1 MAILKCKAT
10 SRTMLIIL
18 ILVYIIF
25 LITGCIQSYFGGN
38 RNMPFRDLEMGTIPQ
53 GEVGTELLNAGIL
66 NVKDF
71 GAVGDGTNDDSSA
84 LSSAISSANGLV
96 LIIPHGIYRIGNDVT
111 VSTGTNIW
119 FANDAKI
126 SIDSGKKLT
135 IAGTLTAG
143 LHQIFIGSG
152 TVDIK
157 RGSCEKIMP
166 QWWGAVGDGSANDT
180 SAIQKAINCALES
193 GNVGR
198 VYLPNGTYKIT
209 TALNISNRGIVLQ
222 GDGKNQTQILAS
234 GGINGINVSET
245 ASGSGLEGVI
255 LKDFRVYTDTNGVGI
270 GINVYGMRHAT
281 IDNVWIGGYYD
292 NSIGFEKGIY
302 CETNPAY
309 YLTIQRCILMR
320 NTYGIYLVAGAN
332 DTRID
337 KNDIWYGNYSIY
349 LDGGAAV
356 RITNN
361 ACENYVYNAVYI
373 KDHNDA
379 NVSDNYFES
388 SGKQSV
394 RLLGTTK
401 NAKIGANTHAT
412 WLYDKNEVQDDSDYP
427 DTHWIETYNIPIKLN
442 DDPTFDKVAGVISI
456 EGRSTIGNGKARLAQ
471 ESYPSNI
478 LMNGVSGDWVF
489 KNDFPDNGVD
499 VQTQFSSRNIST
511 PFGGTGTQFGNLLAY
526 SEDFNSWTKSSVT
539 VTVNQAV
546 APNGTITADKI
557 EGVGYVTSN
566 AITVIAGDV
575 VNFSV
580 WLKSDLEQYALFY
593 LSGNGT
599 EGTQGLKN
607 IKLTNYWKRYS
618 LTAICYGDIT
628 TIVAG
633 IQPDSAGAVN
643 RPLYAWGAQVVKYTS
658 VTGVDNSGV
667 NDKTFL
673 YNSLANFQL
682 LGIDVSG
689 RLQITQTA
697 DPNRSSE
704 CVITEI
710 NTAIAYST
718 GRTAEPAVGVTIT
731 GNTGATAIVVAV
743 TTASG
748 TWAGNNAV
756 GYIEVENVNG
766 AIESATSITWTGGS
780 CVPTAVFPYC
790 IIRYDFLIRMTVS
803 SPLSVDNGDTYYLA
817 PYYMRLP
824 PPYCQTAGTAIAQ
837 VSANFASPSIAT
849 PSLKASLGSDLNT
862 NNQNINYS
870 ASPVA
875 DTGKGDVV
883 TLTAGASLVFGD
895 VCYMGTDGK
904 MEKARA
910 NAIATSQVI
919 AISLGTIAENATGLF
934 LLKGFIHFHS
944 IAPGWTIGN
953 VVYLSAAT
961 AGAYTQTI
969 PSATDNCVIKLGI
982 ATAADILYFNPDS
995 TIVVR
1000 Y

>member
-1 MAILKCKAT
+1 
-10 SRTMLIIL
+10 
-18 ILVYIIF
+18 
-25 LITGCIQSYFGGN
+25 
-38 RNMPFRDLEMGTIPQ
+38 MPFRDLEMETGPPVEI
-53 GEVGTELLNAGIL
+53 GTELLNAGIL
-66 NVKDF
+66 NVKNF

-152 TVDIK
+152 TADIK
-157 RGSCEKIMP
+157 KGSCEKIMP

-255 LKDFRVYTDTNGVGI
+255 LKDFRVYNDTNATGI
-270 GINVYGMRHAT
+270 GINVYAMRHAT
-281 IDNVWIGGYYD
+281 IDNVWIGGFYD
-292 NSIGFEKGIY
+292 NNIGFEKGIY

-356 RITNN
+356 RVTNN
-361 ACENYVYNAVYI
+361 ACENYNNNAVYI
-373 KDHNDA
+373 KDHDA
-379 NVSDNYFES
+379 AYVVGNYTES
-388 SGKQSV
+388 AGKQSGY
-394 RLLGTTK
+394 LTGTTK
-401 NAKIGANTHAT
+401 NCIFRDNVFTS
-412 WLYDKNEVQDDSDYP
+412 WLYDQNDVQDNSDYP
-427 DTHWIETYNIPIKLN
+427 DTNWIETYNIPIRYN
-442 DDPTFDKVAGVISI
+442 DDPTYNKVAGVVSI
-456 EGRSTIGNGKARLAQ
+456 EGRSKINGDHATIAQ

-478 LMNGVSGDWVF
+478 LMKGVSGDWVF
-489 KNDFPDNGVD
+489 SNDFPNHGVD
-499 VQTQFSSRNIST
+499 VQTQFNSRSIST

-539 VTVNQAV
+539 VTVNQSI

-557 EGVGYVTSN
+557 EGAGIAISN
-566 AITVIAGDV
+566 AITVTAGDV

-593 LSGNGT
+593 LYGNGT
-599 EGTQGLKN
+599 EGTIGIKT

-618 LTAICYGDIT
+618 LTTICFGDLTSFVIR
-628 TIVAG
+628 
-633 IQPDSAGAVN
+633 IQPDGIGATSY
-643 RPLYAWGAQVVKYTS
+643 PLYAWGAQVVKYASGS

-667 NDKTFL
+667 NDKAFL
-673 YNSLANFQL
+673 YNSLANFQS
-682 LGIDVSG
+682 LGIDVGG
-689 RLQITQTA
+689 RFQITQTA

-704 CVITEI
+704 GVITEI

-718 GRTAEPAVGVTIT
+718 GTTAKPVVGATIT
-731 GNTGATAIVVAV
+731 GNNGATAIVVAV

-756 GYIEVENVNG
+756 GYIEVEKING
-766 AIESATSITWTGGS
+766 AIGSATSWTWTGGS
-780 CVPTAVFPYC
+780 CVPTAVYPYG
-790 IIRYDFLIRMTVS
+790 IIRYDSLYKQTGES
-803 SPLSVDNGDTYYLA
+803 SPETVDNGDTYYLA
-817 PYYMRLP
+817 PYYMRMS
-824 PPYCQTAGTAIAQ
+824 PPYCQTTGTAIAQ
-837 VSANFASPSIAT
+837 VSANFVSPSIAT
-849 PSLKASLGSDLNT
+849 PSLKASLGSDLDT
-862 NNQNINYS
+862 NNQNIKYS
-870 ASPVA
+870 ASSVA

-895 VCYMGTDGK
+895 VCYMNSAGK
-904 MEKARA
+904 MQKARA
-910 NAIATSQVI
+910 NAIATSQVM
-919 AISLGTIAENATGLF
+919 AICLETISSNATGLF
-934 LLKGFIHFHS
+934 LLKGFIHLHT
-944 IAPGWTIGN
+944 IAPAWTVGN

-961 AGAYTQTI
+961 AGTYTQTI

-982 ATAADILYFNPDS
+982 ATVADVLYFNPDS
-995 TIVVR
+995 TIVVHN
-1000 Y
+1000 